1 MGWAEVDFSRRPR
14 RLREEVPIS
23 YSHCAPRKTQGGCRG
38 PCGCSGGQSTLE
50 GNCPLWSCCGLY
62 GSANPEHRRG
72 RGPTGLGE
80 TPSVHGETT
89 WLHVCAPPG
98 PAPCLAHTRCSDNT
112 TAPRTHA
119 SSQFHA
125 MDSLCDLENASLLP
139 SVKWGS
145 QYSPWS
151 VLKIKT

>member
-1 MGWAEVDFSRRPR
+1 MGGSGFLKEIPAGFEETCPFLIVTMPQGRPKVGAGGPMDALEGSR
-14 RLREEVPIS
+14 LCGETVPFG
-23 YSHCAPRKTQGGCRG
+23 AAVGCTVQLT
-38 PCGCSGGQSTLE
+38 QSTE
-50 GNCPLWSCCGLY
+50 ER
-62 GSANPEHRRG
+62 GS
-72 RGPTGLGE
+72 TGLGE
-80 TPSVHGETT
+80 APSVHGETT

-98 PAPCLAHTRCSDNT
+98 PAPCLAHTRCPDNT